1 MKKGDKMT
9 IDPQIFRDYD
19 IRAVVPDQLDEEGM
33 KQIALAIIKKFNPKS
48 IQVGRDM
55 RITSPKF
62 HQIFCQT
69 FLDSGVDV
77 VDLGLTATD
86 MLYYA
91 AGTYDEDM
99 AINISAS
106 HNPSE
111 YNGMKIVK
119 RNAVAISGD
128 SGIYDI
134 RDLAVSKKDLSVK
147 NSKTGKLTQRSI
159 LTGWVKHALNFVDS
173 KKMRPYKV
181 VIDAGNAMAGHF
193 MPAFEAKLPWQ
204 VTRLYYE
211 LDGSFPNHIPSPIE
225 EKNMQDTINKVL
237 ETKADLGMAFD
248 GDGDR
253 VFLVDEKGRILSG
266 TVMTAIITENLLQKH
281 PKDTILYNAI
291 VGRVV
296 PQIINQ
302 YHGKPMRVRVGHTL
316 IKEAMRK
323 YNGLFCGEHSGHYF
337 FRKNFYA
344 DSAIIAALLVV
355 ELMAEKNLKLSEL
368 MDQYA
373 IYPDSG
379 EINFIVKDKM
389 TVMKSIESHYKES
402 ANSSDWLDGI
412 TVWFDSWWANVRP
425 SNTEPLL
432 RLNIEADNQSIL
444 DQKTTEFIQT
454 IEAFGAKRK
463 E

>member
-1 MKKGDKMT
+1 MT

-19 IRAVVPDQLDEEGM
+19 IRARVPEQLDEEGL
-33 KQIALAIIKKFNPKS
+33 KQIALAIINKFKPKS

-62 HQIFCQT
+62 HKIFCQT
-69 FLDSGVDV
+69 MLDSGVDV

-99 AINISAS
+99 AVNISAS
-106 HNPSE
+106 HNPPE

-119 RNAVAISGD
+119 KDAVAISGD

-134 RDLAVSKKDLSVK
+134 RDLAISKKDLSVK
-147 NSKTGKLTQRSI
+147 SKKAGQLTQRNI
-159 LTGWVKHALNFVDS
+159 LAGWVDHALGFVDS
-173 KKMRPYKV
+173 KKMKPYKV

-193 MPAFEAKLPWQ
+193 MPAFEVKLPWQ

-211 LDGSFPNHIPSPIE
+211 LDGNFPNHIPSPIE
-225 EKNMQDTINKVL
+225 EKNMQDTVNKVI
-237 ETKADLGMAFD
+237 ETNSDFGMAFD

-253 VFLVDEKGRILSG
+253 VFMVDEKGRILSG

-291 VGRVV
+291 VGRIV
-296 PQIINQ
+296 PQIIEK
-302 YHGKPMRVRVGHTL
+302 YHGKAIRVRVGHTL
-316 IKEAMRK
+316 IKEDMRK
-323 YNGLFCGEHSGHYF
+323 NNGLFCGEHSGHYY

-344 DSAIIAALLVV
+344 DSAIISALLVV
-355 ELMAEKNLKLSEL
+355 ELMGEKNLKLSEL
-368 MDQYA
+368 IDQYD

-379 EINFIVKDKM
+379 EINFVVEDKM

-402 ANSSDWLDGI
+402 ANSTDWLDGI
-412 TVWFDSWWANVRP
+412 TVWFNTWWANVRP

-432 RLNIEADNQSIL
+432 RLNIEADNQSL
-444 DQKTTEFIQT
+444 LNQKTAEFVKT
-454 IEAFGAKRK
+454 IESFGAKRK